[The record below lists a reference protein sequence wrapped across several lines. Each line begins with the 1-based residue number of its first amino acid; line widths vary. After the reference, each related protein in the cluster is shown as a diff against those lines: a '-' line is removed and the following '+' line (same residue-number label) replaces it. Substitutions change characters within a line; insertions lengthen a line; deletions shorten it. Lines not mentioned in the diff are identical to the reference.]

1 MNFLEK
7 LSRKNI
13 YIYIFSKYL
22 YQNYFYKFFFE
33 EEFKILKYIQNRKK
47 RVILDIGSN
56 SGVSAKSIRLFN
68 KYNKIIS
75 FEPNKNLASKLLETK
90 KKITNFN
97 FFLYGAL
104 NKRKKINLFVP
115 FFNNFSLDSQ
125 ASIKLSYVFDS
136 LKRGIFQK
144 NLLKFVKIK
153 KILCSFKPLDDYK
166 FKPFFIKI
174 DTEGSEHLVLEGLK
188 KTLKK
193 YKPVVMIEKNDI
205 NFFLIKK
212 KLKKINYEIYSFRKE
227 KLDKYYFK
235 KKEHLNLICINKKV
249 NIELI
254 NGLK

>member
-1 MNFLEK
+1 M
-7 LSRKNI
+7 
-13 YIYIFSKYL
+13 
-22 YQNYFYKFFFE
+22 
-33 EEFKILKYIQNRKK
+33 
-47 RVILDIGSN
+47 
-56 SGVSAKSIRLFN
+56 
-68 KYNKIIS
+68 
-75 FEPNKNLASKLLETK
+75 
-90 KKITNFN
+90 
-97 FFLYGAL
+97 
-104 NKRKKINLFVP
+104 
-115 FFNNFSLDSQ
+115 

-254 NGLK
+254 NGLKRKTKY

>member
-22 YQNYFYKFFFE
+22 YQSYFYRFFFE

-75 FEPNKNLASKLLETK
+75 FEPNKNLASKLLEIK
-90 KKITNFN
+90 KKIKNFN

-115 FFNNFSLDSQ
+115 FFSNFSLDAQ

-144 NLLKFVKIK
+144 NLSKFVKIK

-235 KKEHLNLICINKKV
+235 KKEHLNLICINK
-249 NIELI
+249 NERELVI
-254 NGLK
+254 F